1 MKFAK
6 LEQMYESYLTKSEP
20 NMSFEE
26 ETDEQVGLS
35 MLKSAI
41 VKLLNKTQKL
51 SEQQTETMHEN
62 LHRLWENVEELKS
75 G

>member
-6 LEQMYESYLTKSEP
+6 LEQMYESYLTKSKP

-51 SEQQTETMHEN
+51 SEQ
-62 LHRLWENVEELKS
+62 
-75 G
+75 

>member
-1 MKFAK
+1 MQELVHLAGNEAIKFAK
-6 LEQMYESYLTKSEP
+6 LEQMYENFLTKSEP

-51 SEQQTETMHEN
+51 SEQ
-62 LHRLWENVEELKS
+62 
-75 G
+75 